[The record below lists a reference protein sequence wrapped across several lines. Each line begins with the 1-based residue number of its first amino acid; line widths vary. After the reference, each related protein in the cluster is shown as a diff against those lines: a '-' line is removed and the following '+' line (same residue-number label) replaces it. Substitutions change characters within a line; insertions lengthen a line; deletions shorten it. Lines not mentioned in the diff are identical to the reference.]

1 MSELFAKI
9 RIDFLFSH
17 PFLAVLAL
25 SIPTHFIEDGREAF
39 VTDGY
44 TILIDKQKIE
54 LYSRDE
60 LKYLYAHVLLHII
73 LKHAKRG
80 LDKQRE
86 TWNLAC
92 DIVAN
97 LILAEF
103 SNVGVMPKDEM
114 FDLKYKNMIV
124 EQVYEHL
131 LVEENGGSNFK
142 LDLDPSNAEA
152 EVEEDLDSVII
163 QALQSA
169 KSYSYIKAFS
179 MEINEIIRPEID
191 LHSALKEY
199 LHMSWFSKSPDYST
213 PNRRYIHKGL
223 YMPGVKKEKDALKLF
238 IALDMSASISHE
250 SYQNFLGAIN
260 SIVLDFNE
268 FYITVLP
275 FDADVRV
282 DLIKRLDS
290 MTSISEED
298 ILIPKT
304 DGGTNFNRVLRHM
317 EANESIDNESVL
329 IVLSDGIFDKPKQ
342 MPIETVFLLTENNQE
357 FEAYGKV
364 IRI

>member
-1 MSELFAKI
+1 MSEIFAKI

-25 SIPTHFIEDGREAF
+25 SIPTHYSNDEREAF

-44 TILIDKQKIE
+44 SIVIDEQKIDNYTKE
-54 LYSRDE
+54 E

-86 TWNLAC
+86 IWNQAC

-103 SNVGVMPKDEM
+103 NNIGTMPKDEVYEPK
-114 FDLKYKNMIV
+114 FRHMIV

-131 LVEENGGSNFK
+131 LVDDNGGESFK
-142 LDLDPSNAEA
+142 LDLNPSNAEA
-152 EVEEDLDSVII
+152 EIEEDLDGIII

-179 MEINEIIRPEID
+179 MEINEILRPEID
-191 LHSALKEY
+191 LYSILKEY
-199 LHMSWFSKSPDYST
+199 LHMSWFQKRLDYST
-213 PNRRYIHKGL
+213 PNRRFIHKGV
-223 YMPGVKKEKDALKLF
+223 YMPGTKKEKDAIKLF

-250 SYQNFLGAIN
+250 SYKNFLGAIK
-260 SIVLDFNE
+260 SIVSDFNE
-268 FYITVLP
+268 FYITILP
-275 FDADVRV
+275 FDATVRV

-290 MTSISEED
+290 MTSINDDD

-304 DGGTNFNRVLRHM
+304 DGGTNFNAVLNYL
-317 EANESIDNESVL
+317 ESNESIDNESVL
-329 IVLSDGIFDKPKQ
+329 IVLSDGIFDKPKRI
-342 MPIETVFLLTENNQE
+342 PLESVFLLTENVEQ
-357 FEAYGKV
+357 FEEYGKV